1 MSTRFPRPAFRRL
14 AALLGAA
21 AVALCAAAPAAAQD
35 PAYPS
40 KPITLVIP
48 FPPGGSADVV
58 GRLVG
63 KRLSDALGQPV
74 IIDNKPGAGTV
85 LGAGL
90 VARAPADGYTLLIS
104 SGSTFTVNPA
114 IRPNLPYDPV
124 KSFDPVAIVA
134 RIPLI
139 LLANKD
145 VPVNNV
151 KEFVAA
157 AKAQP
162 EKYTYASFG
171 SGTTAHFAAEI
182 VLHAV
187 GAKMTHVP
195 YKGSGPAMTD
205 LIGGQVPFSFDT
217 VTAALPQIK
226 AGKVKAIAVTTAAR
240 SAQLP
245 QVPTFAEAG
254 YPEVN
259 TDTWIMLA
267 APKGLPAAVLAKL
280 EKVVA
285 TMMASADTRS
295 ALLAQGAEPAYAT
308 AAGAAAQIDKEL
320 PLMRTVAKRAN
331 IQAD

>member
-1 MSTRFPRPAFRRL
+1 M
-14 AALLGAA
+14 
-21 AVALCAAAPAAAQD
+21 
-35 PAYPS
+35 
-40 KPITLVIP
+40 
-48 FPPGGSADVV
+48 
-58 GRLVG
+58 
-63 KRLSDALGQPV
+63 
-74 IIDNKPGAGTV
+74 
-85 LGAGL
+85 
-90 VARAPADGYTLLIS
+90 
-104 SGSTFTVNPA
+104 
-114 IRPNLPYDPV
+114 
-124 KSFDPVAIVA
+124 
-134 RIPLI
+134 
-139 LLANKD
+139 
-145 VPVNNV
+145 
-151 KEFVAA
+151 
-157 AKAQP
+157 
-162 EKYTYASFG
+162 
-171 SGTTAHFAAEI
+171 

-187 GAKMTHVP
+187 GAKLTHVP